1 MNLNLKI
8 EELISKNSSDFEV
21 SKAIKDE
28 IKTYTNS
35 LNTLFEKDQGK
46 SFLVKHTKSIDAYI
60 KIIFKYAL
68 RKHFG
73 KYQPLV
79 NTLPI
84 TIVSL
89 GSYAREQLSVYS
101 DIDLMIV
108 YDDVEGYNLQP
119 LIETILQIAWDSG
132 LKLGHRVH
140 QLADLHPASLSD
152 QTIKTALIES
162 RYLCGS
168 KYLWTY
174 IVFELAKIRKDA
186 PKKFI
191 LKKIEERNGRL
202 KKHPFSMQPNIK
214 ESAGGLRDLNTLYW
228 ISNTLYN
235 IQKVKD
241 LTPNIICDH
250 DYTGLMRSIEFL
262 YRVRVALHLSAN
274 KKQDKLIFNFIPDVA
289 AKLRLTQRRLM
300 EKTFESMLKIE
311 TICEYL
317 MKKVTRSILY
327 EKNNFSKIRRSRVS
341 KNSYIHDGLVCT
353 PLNTQR
359 EKLEY
364 FVDGFLEL
372 PDASYFFETT
382 YIHAMGKAEKK
393 AVTNKKIKTL
403 FYKTYLYS
411 FFIALYKSKKLGTL
425 FPIMNKVAHLPQF
438 DGYHKYPV
446 DIHSIRTLLALED
459 INDKNVEKIFKS
471 FDDEEKALL
480 RVVTFLHDSGKGR
493 KKDHSQLGAVMVKAF
508 VKSLGFSPQHVSYA
522 YTLVL
527 YHTLMSNIASRE
539 DIYSEKVIFSFISK
553 LGDIKVLQ
561 LLFVLT
567 YADIES
573 VGKGVY
579 NSFNAKLLNELFII
593 SNDAFKNKNRITEAQ
608 KRTKKEKLLKKSTQ
622 FSETSRVLQ
631 KKILSIESNLLY
643 FKYSPEEIVKIST
656 WVHSLKKPYDYTITT
671 DGPLIIELIRK
682 EDLNLGFLLGKL
694 TNLNVQSMDIFKIFN
709 DIKYFRVEFLE
720 SLQSDDLLFIE
731 KIINDSF
738 DMEKKIKLPKSKI
751 LKSEID
757 IKCNHSNTYAS
768 MRVLTKDNPALLANI
783 MSTFDDIGIDIASA
797 KIQTIKNRA
806 RNLFLIEKNGKFCN
820 NQEEV
825 VKRLTKKSENKG

>member
-1 MNLNLKI
+1 
-8 EELISKNSSDFEV
+8 
-21 SKAIKDE
+21 
-28 IKTYTNS
+28 
-35 LNTLFEKDQGK
+35 
-46 SFLVKHTKSIDAYI
+46 
-60 KIIFKYAL
+60 
-68 RKHFG
+68 
-73 KYQPLV
+73 
-79 NTLPI
+79 
-84 TIVSL
+84 
-89 GSYAREQLSVYS
+89 
-101 DIDLMIV
+101 
-108 YDDVEGYNLQP
+108 
-119 LIETILQIAWDSG
+119 
-132 LKLGHRVH
+132 
-140 QLADLHPASLSD
+140 
-152 QTIKTALIES
+152 
-162 RYLCGS
+162 
-168 KYLWTY
+168 
-174 IVFELAKIRKDA
+174 
-186 PKKFI
+186 
-191 LKKIEERNGRL
+191 
-202 KKHPFSMQPNIK
+202 
-214 ESAGGLRDLNTLYW
+214 
-228 ISNTLYN
+228 
-235 IQKVKD
+235 
-241 LTPNIICDH
+241 
-250 DYTGLMRSIEFL
+250 
-262 YRVRVALHLSAN
+262 
-274 KKQDKLIFNFIPDVA
+274 
-289 AKLRLTQRRLM
+289 
-300 EKTFESMLKIE
+300 
-311 TICEYL
+311 
-317 MKKVTRSILY
+317 
-327 EKNNFSKIRRSRVS
+327 
-341 KNSYIHDGLVCT
+341 
-353 PLNTQR
+353 
-359 EKLEY
+359 
-364 FVDGFLEL
+364 
-372 PDASYFFETT
+372 
-382 YIHAMGKAEKK
+382 
-393 AVTNKKIKTL
+393 
-403 FYKTYLYS
+403 
-411 FFIALYKSKKLGTL
+411 
-425 FPIMNKVAHLPQF
+425 
-438 DGYHKYPV
+438 
-446 DIHSIRTLLALED
+446 
-459 INDKNVEKIFKS
+459 
-471 FDDEEKALL
+471 
-480 RVVTFLHDSGKGR
+480 
-493 KKDHSQLGAVMVKAF
+493 
-508 VKSLGFSPQHVSYA
+508 
-522 YTLVL
+522 
-527 YHTLMSNIASRE
+527 MSNIASRE

-573 VGKGVY
+573 VGKGAY

-825 VKRLTKKSENKG
+825 VKRLTKKLENKG